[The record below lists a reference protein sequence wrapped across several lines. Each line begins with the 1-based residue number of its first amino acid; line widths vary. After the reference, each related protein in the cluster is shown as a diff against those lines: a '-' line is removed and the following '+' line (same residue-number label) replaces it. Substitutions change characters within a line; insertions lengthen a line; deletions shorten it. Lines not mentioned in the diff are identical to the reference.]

1 MDGDTGE
8 PVRLSGRSAGWIALF
23 GAALFVVDFG
33 PGWVLTYHEAY
44 FAEPAR
50 EMLHTGDWLIP
61 RVGGVPSW
69 QKPPLTHWMIAATMG
84 LLRTEAEW
92 AVRLPSLVCTILNA
106 LFIAALAARWHGDKV
121 GRLAGLIQLTMFYA
135 LFQGRLAESD
145 MPLCAAVSGAM
156 FFLAAGTIGRARAGS
171 GAIFGFFLAAGLSTL
186 IKGPFGLALIGGA
199 AGVFALIERRWSV
212 WRFLLNPAGLLVM
225 TVLSLAWPIAAYRA
239 DPSFLDALRVHNV
252 DRFMG
257 SYDGRKDVLFYA
269 YIIPG
274 LLLPWTPVAVGGLIA
289 VWRDRERP
297 GSLWRL
303 LACWMGVG
311 LALISLSAWKHKH
324 YPIPIL
330 PPLSIAAAYG
340 LDRYVREARRSGRSP
355 SSMLATAMKLG
366 GVIVAVIA
374 VMRGSTS
381 VALVAAYIA
390 VAGMGLGLA
399 FNLRRSGRDHGALA
413 ALFATIAVVVIL
425 NESFVM
431 PRYDLY
437 RPHAEMARR
446 VNARLAPGEVLDLVE
461 IPHPQILFY
470 LRFPFRRF
478 DTLQEYDASLTGDRA
493 RTVIGP
499 KNLVP
504 NLERLGDVEVFD
516 RANAR
521 TPTAAIH
528 LQPDPARIARARAV
542 SEDRAVR

>member
-1 MDGDTGE
+1 MDGNHDQS
-8 PVRLSGRSAGWIALF
+8 VCLSARSVGWIALL
-23 GAALFVVDFG
+23 GASLFAVDFG

-50 EMLHTGDWLIP
+50 EMLRTGDWLIP

-69 QKPPLTHWMIAATMG
+69 QKPPMTHWMIAATMG
-84 LLRTEAEW
+84 LLRTESEW
-92 AVRLPSLVCTILNA
+92 AVRLPSLICTILNA
-106 LFIAALAARWHGDKV
+106 IFIAALAARWHGDKV
-121 GRLAGLIQLTMFYA
+121 GRLAGLVQLTMFYA

-145 MPLCAAVSGAM
+145 MPLCAAVSAAM
-156 FFLAAGTIGRARAGS
+156 LALAVGTIGRDRAGW
-171 GAIFGFFLAAGLSTL
+171 GATLGFFAAAGVSTL

-199 AGVFALIERRWSV
+199 AGAFALVERRRGV
-212 WRFLLNPAGLLVM
+212 WRFLLNPIGLIVM
-225 TVLSLAWPIAAYRA
+225 AALSLAWPIAAYRA
-239 DPSFLDALRVHNV
+239 DPSILEALRVHNV

-257 SYDGRKDVLFYA
+257 SYDGRQGALFYA

-274 LLLPWTPVAVGGLIA
+274 LLLPWTPFAVGGLVA
-289 VWRDRERP
+289 VWRDRMRP

-303 LACWMGVG
+303 LACWVAVG
-311 LALISLSAWKHKH
+311 LALISMSAWKHKH

-340 LDRYVREARRSGRSP
+340 LDRYVREARRTGRSP
-355 SSMLATAMKLG
+355 AAMLATALKVG
-366 GVIVAVIA
+366 GVIVAA
-374 VMRGSTS
+374 VAATRGATS
-381 VALVAAYIA
+381 VALVSSLIA
-390 VAGMGLGLA
+390 VAGMGLDLA
-399 FNLRRSGRDHGALA
+399 FGLRRSGRDGGAVA

-446 VNARLAPGEVLDLVE
+446 TNARSAADEVLDLVE

-478 DTLQEYDASLTGDRA
+478 DTIEEYAETLGGERVH
-493 RTVIGP
+493 TVIGP
-499 KNLVP
+499 KNVVARLQ
-504 NLERLGDVEVFD
+504 RLGRVDVVD
-516 RANAR
+516 RADAR
-521 TPTAAIH
+521 TPTAT
-528 LQPDPARIARARAV
+528 LRLRPDPSRIARARSDDV
-542 SEDRAVR
+542 IR

>member
-1 MDGDTGE
+1 MDGKATE
-8 PVRLSGRSAGWIALF
+8 FACLSTRSVGWIILF
-23 GAALFVVDFG
+23 GAALFAVDFG

-84 LLRTEAEW
+84 LLRTESEW
-92 AVRLPSLVCTILNA
+92 AVRLPSLICTILNG
-106 LFIAALAARWHGDKV
+106 LFIAALAARWYGDKV
-121 GRLAGLIQLTMFYA
+121 GRLAGLIQLSMFYA

-145 MPLCAAVSGAM
+145 MPLCAAVSAAM
-156 FFLAAGTIGRARAGS
+156 LALAIGTIGRDRAGW
-171 GAIFGFFLAAGLSTL
+171 GATLGFFVAAGLSTL

-199 AGVFALIERRWSV
+199 AGSFALIERRWSV
-212 WRFLLNPAGLLVM
+212 WRFLLNPVGLVVM
-225 TVLSLAWPIAAYRA
+225 TVLSLAWPIAAYRT
-239 DPSFLDALRVHNV
+239 DPSILDALRVHNV

-257 SYDGRKDVLFYA
+257 SYDGRQGVMFYA
-269 YIIPG
+269 YVIPG
-274 LLLPWTPVAVGGLIA
+274 LLLPWTPFAIGGLIA
-289 VWRDRERP
+289 VWRDQMRP

-303 LACWMGVG
+303 LTCWMVVG
-311 LALISLSAWKHKH
+311 LALISMSAWKHKH

-355 SSMLATAMKLG
+355 SAMLATVMKIA
-366 GVIVAVIA
+366 GVIVAA
-374 VMRGSTS
+374 VAATRGATT
-381 VALVAAYIA
+381 VALVSALIA
-390 VAGMGLGLA
+390 VAGMGLNLA
-399 FNLRRSGRDHGALA
+399 FGLRRSGRDGGALA
-413 ALFATIAVVVIL
+413 ALFATIAVVVVL

-446 VNARLAPGEVLDLVE
+446 TNARLAPGEVLDIVE

-478 DTLQEYDASLTGDRA
+478 DTTKEYAESLIGDQ
-493 RTVIGP
+493 THTIIGP
-499 KNLVP
+499 KNVVAHLQ
-504 NLERLGDVEVFD
+504 RLGRAEVLD
-516 RANAR
+516 RADAR
-521 TPTAAIH
+521 TPTATVR
-528 LQPDPARIARARAV
+528 LLPDPARIARARSGEV
-542 SEDRAVR
+542 IR